1 MNAKTPILAIEN
13 LKVGM
18 TAEYSRQVTG
28 ADIQAFAE
36 VTGDHN
42 PVHLDEAYAAS
53 SQFGKRIAHGILS
66 VGFFSTVL
74 GTKLPGP
81 GCIYMSQSA
90 KFKAPVFINDT
101 VRAVVEITAIE
112 PEKKR
117 VTLST
122 NAYVGDKLVTTG
134 EALMYIP

>member
-18 TAEYSRQVTG
+18 SAEYSRQVTG
-28 ADIQAFAE
+28 ADIQAFAD

-42 PVHLDEAYAAS
+42 PVHIDETYAAS
-53 SQFGKRIAHGILS
+53 TQFGKRIAHGILS

-112 PEKKR
+112 AEKKR

>member
-1 MNAKTPILAIEN
+1 MNAKTPVLAIEN

-28 ADIQAFAE
+28 ADIQAFAD

-42 PVHLDEAYAAS
+42 PVHTDETYAAS
-53 SQFGKRIAHGILS
+53 TQFGKRIAHGILS

-112 PEKKR
+112 AEKKR

-122 NAYVGDKLVTTG
+122 NAYVGDRLVTTG